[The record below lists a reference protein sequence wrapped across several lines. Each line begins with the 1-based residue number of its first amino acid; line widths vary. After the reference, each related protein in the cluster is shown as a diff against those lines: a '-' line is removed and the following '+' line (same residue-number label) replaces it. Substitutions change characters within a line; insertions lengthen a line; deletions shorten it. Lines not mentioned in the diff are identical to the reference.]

1 MKIIFESEHII
12 YTKIYK
18 SFVKDYLN
26 MLNDYE
32 NVGKYISKD
41 NITTLEEELEWIDK
55 KKKEKSTM
63 YTMVDKSTNKFIG
76 TIGISSTN
84 NELGISISKDFQDKG
99 YGTEAVNRITEYGF
113 NILNLNRIF
122 LKTNLS
128 NSRAFHVYSKCGYKE
143 FDRDDL
149 HIFMEIYKK

>member
-1 MKIIFESEHII
+1 
-12 YTKIYK
+12 
-18 SFVKDYLN
+18 

-76 TIGISSTN
+76 TIGINSTT

-143 FDRDDL
+143 FDRDDS

>member
-1 MKIIFESEHII
+1 
-12 YTKIYK
+12 
-18 SFVKDYLN
+18 

-55 KKKEKSTM
+55 KKKDKSTM

-76 TIGISSTN
+76 TIGINSTT
-84 NELGISISKDFQDKG
+84 NELGISITKDFQDKG
-99 YGTEAVNRITEYGF
+99 YGTEAVSRITEYGF
-113 NILNLNRIF
+113 NTLNLKRIF

-128 NSRAFHVYSKCGYKE
+128 NSRAFHFYSKCGYKE

-149 HIFMEIYKK
+149 HIFMEIYRK